1 MSDYFKQS
9 VDKHRSTQ
17 GKYSICSKFPL
28 LTRDDLS
35 IAYTP
40 GVAAVCEAIHADV
53 REAYPLTMKGN
64 SVVVLSDGSSVLGLG
79 NIGPEA
85 ALPVM
90 EGKAILFKEF
100 ANIDAVPLVVNTASP
115 EEIIAVARAIAPT
128 FGGIN
133 LEDIGAPNCFIVEDA
148 LQDLGIPV
156 FHDDQHGTA
165 IVARAA
171 IENACKVTGKHI
183 HELTIVINGAGAA
196 GSAIA
201 KILRCVGDATEYCTP
216 VKELLMCDTKGII
229 SPDRTDLNSFKQGL
243 LGYTNRGKRSG
254 DLRDAL
260 KGADVFIGVSRGNL
274 LTEDDV
280 RTMAPDPIILAMANP
295 IPEIMPDKAHAA
307 GAAVVGTGRS
317 DFPNQVNNVLV
328 FPGLFRGAL
337 NVQATCITD
346 HMKMAAV
353 NALVASVGEPT
364 ADRILPDPLDK
375 SVAPKIAYAVA
386 QAAIEDGVA
395 QSGL

>member
-1 MSDYFKQS
+1 MADYFKQS
-9 VDKHRSTQ
+9 VEQHRKIQ
-17 GKYSICSKFPL
+17 GKFSIQSKFPL
-28 LTRDDLS
+28 QSSDDLS

-40 GVAAVCEAIHADV
+40 GVAAVCEAIHENTS
-53 REAYPLTMKGN
+53 EAYPLTMKGN

-79 NIGPEA
+79 NIGAEA

-100 ANIDAVPLVVNTASP
+100 ANIDAVPLVVNTQSP
-115 EEIIAVARAIAPT
+115 EELIAVAKAVAPT

-171 IENACKVTGKHI
+171 IENACKVTGKQV

-201 KILRCVGDATEYCTP
+201 KILRCFGDAAKYCTP

-229 SPDRTDLNSFKQGL
+229 SPDREDLNSFKQGL
-243 LGYTNRGKRSG
+243 LAYTNRGKRSG
-254 DLRDAL
+254 DLRDAIQ
-260 KGADVFIGVSRGNL
+260 GADVFVGVSRGNL

-280 RTMAPDPIILAMANP
+280 RSMAPDPIILAMANP
-295 IPEIMPDKAHAA
+295 IPEIMPDVARAA

-337 NVQATCITD
+337 DVRARSITD

-353 NALVASVGEPT
+353 EALVNSVKELS
-364 ADRILPDPLDK
+364 AECILPNPLDK
-375 SVAPKIAYAVA
+375 SVAPKIAQAVA

-395 QSGL
+395 QQP

>member
-1 MSDYFKQS
+1 MTDYFQRS
-9 VDKHRSTQ
+9 VDQHRKTR
-17 GKYSICSKFPL
+17 GKFAICSRVPL
-28 LTRDDLS
+28 ETRDDLS

-40 GVAAVCEAIHADV
+40 GVAAVCEAIHKDITQ
-53 REAYPLTMKGN
+53 AYPLTMKGN
-64 SVVVLSDGSSVLGLG
+64 SVAVLSDGSSVLGLG
-79 NIGPEA
+79 NIGAEA

-100 ANIDAVPLVVNTASP
+100 ADIDAVPLVVNTNSP
-115 EEIIAVARAIAPT
+115 EELIAFAKAVAPT

-133 LEDIGAPNCFIVEDA
+133 LEDIGAPNCFIVEEA

-171 IENACKVTGKHI
+171 IENACKVTGKKI
-183 HELTIVINGAGAA
+183 QDLTIVINGSGAA

-201 KILRCVGDATEYCTP
+201 KILRCFGHAASYCTP
-216 VKELLMCDTKGII
+216 VKELLMCDTKGIV
-229 SPDRTDLNSFKQGL
+229 SHDRDDLNSFKQGL
-243 LGYTNRGKRSG
+243 LAYTNRGKRSG

-280 RTMAPDPIILAMANP
+280 RSMAPDPIILAMANP
-295 IPEIMPDKAHAA
+295 TPEIMPDLAHAA

-328 FPGLFRGAL
+328 FPGIFRGAL
-337 NVQATCITD
+337 SVRARQITD

-353 NALVASVGEPT
+353 NALAASVKELS
-364 ADRILPDPLDK
+364 ADCILPDPLDK
-375 SVAPKIAYAVA
+375 SVAPKIAQAVA
-386 QAAIEDGVA
+386 QAAIDDGVA
-395 QSGL
+395 QV